1 MGAVWGF
8 VVAGYPRPR
17 HVRIALRDKERGT
30 LPLGASEDALHLGAA
45 AVIGAQ
51 VSAGL
56 PYVGDGYMDWH
67 DILRPFAVSWRNVS
81 LGGLLRFFDNNFFYR
96 IPVFHGEPEPTDPLL
111 APRVRRFSPV
121 AWPAGL
127 KASLPGPLTFLRLS
141 KNEAGV
147 GDEELGRAIAEVLAA
162 EVKGA
167 VASGAGLV
175 EVQEPFLA
183 DVDATPDDV
192 DLLAELL
199 KPIREAA
206 GDAKVVLSVYYN
218 FPERRVYEKLLDINV
233 DYVALDFGDA
243 PKRAYETLEA
253 AGVGSWTPAF
263 GEVNGREIYDDD
275 VNALSER
282 IASAAKKL
290 GLEEVVVTTTSGFE
304 LIPYRYSLR
313 KTGLLGRLA
322 ERVAEKLGFDLKTPL
337 RHV

>member
-1 MGAVWGF
+1 MGVVWGF

-17 HVRIALRDKERGT
+17 HVRIALRDRERGE
-30 LPLGASEDALHLGAA
+30 LPLGAAEEALALGAA

-56 PYVGDGYMDWH
+56 AFAGDGCMDWH
-67 DILRPFAVSWRNVS
+67 DVFRPFAVSWRNVS

-111 APRVRRFSPV
+111 APRVRRFLPL

-127 KASLPGPLTFLRLS
+127 KASIPGPLTFLRLS
-141 KNEAGV
+141 KNEAGIE
-147 GDEELGRAIAEVLAA
+147 DEELGKAIAEVLAA

-167 VASGAGLV
+167 ALAGASLI

-183 DVDATPDDV
+183 DVDATPEDV
-192 DLLAELL
+192 ELLNDLL
-199 KPIREAA
+199 KPIKEATE
-206 GDAKVVLSVYYN
+206 DAKIVLSIYYN
-218 FPERRVYEKLLDINV
+218 FPDRKVYERLLEVNV

-243 PKRAYETLEA
+243 PKRAYETLESV
-253 AGVGSWTPAF
+253 GIGSWVPAF
-263 GEVNGREIYDDD
+263 GEINGREVYDDNID
-275 VNALSER
+275 AIGER
-282 IASAAKKL
+282 IASAVKTLAL
-290 GLEEVVVTTTSGFE
+290 DEVVVTTTSGFE

-313 KTGLLGRLA
+313 KTSLLGRLI
-322 ERVAEKLGFDLKTPL
+322 ERVAEKLGFELKTPL